1 MRRLLLTLAFLLL
14 SLGSYAQRPASVF
27 VEGTLL
33 TSPDRTPLAGLVVT
47 LFPTDQSNPSSP
59 YQALTSDG
67 GYFSLYAPEGNYRI
81 EVSFQGLRRVVR
93 SVLTLEG
100 KPVKLEPILFDLTK
114 ELPGVEVKAPALQVH
129 YEGTNQVFTPSSLA
143 PAKGGNLLDGLRF
156 IPGVQLRGDEQ
167 LVLYGFS
174 DLLVY
179 VDDRPLRMS
188 LEEQLTYLQSIPLDA
203 LASVE
208 LIREPSGRYAGVTSP
223 VLNIRLRRSG
233 ASGLQGYS
241 YGELVTRRSLSWLL
255 GSRLTYT
262 EGKTQTHLSYQLS
275 EKRSEETTTLFEKVK
290 DSLLLRPRRTH
301 RFTLGTNIQLSPA
314 STLGASLIGTLAK
327 EHLENGWQSTS
338 DSRTES
344 LYGTLW
350 HDWRTKGLTLKLT
363 LEGSYASLSQDRLVR
378 AEAVHYADT
387 KRSGQVGLDASL
399 PLGSLWSLDLGALG
413 YGLSY
418 RGSSPRGE
426 LHYELTES
434 SLRGY
439 LGLNYQTRPFSA
451 RLGLALQR
459 DEQSRKQE
467 QWKTKYPDASRG
479 ETLLLPYGSLRY
491 HLGRHQDL
499 TLGLSSS
506 YRRPA
511 FRDVVGGS
519 HRTTEAIA
527 REANLHLRTSY
538 SYLLRLAYTYR
549 EAALL
554 ELSYSDTQH
563 PIVDRIMLPIGGPMV
578 VGLQGVNLDYSR
590 YLRLLLSLPLP
601 LIQSKELKWYATT
614 YLAGQRQWDRGYL
627 DGVLYSKAFT
637 AGYLQHTHH
646 LDLPGDWHLQLGVT
660 AYSSLYYGLFE
671 MSPQWW
677 TEASVSRRLG
687 SWRLSLSAY
696 DLFNTNVARGD
707 YRGYPYAFSFAREWY
722 SPRLAL
728 GISYSWGRRD
738 TKTRQG
744 RERRLTDERLG
755 SGASEGLRTER

>member
-1 MRRLLLTLAFLLL
+1 M
-14 SLGSYAQRPASVF
+14 
-27 VEGTLL
+27 
-33 TSPDRTPLAGLVVT
+33 
-47 LFPTDQSNPSSP
+47 
-59 YQALTSDG
+59 
-67 GYFSLYAPEGNYRI
+67 
-81 EVSFQGLRRVVR
+81 
-93 SVLTLEG
+93 
-100 KPVKLEPILFDLTK
+100 
-114 ELPGVEVKAPALQVH
+114 
-129 YEGTNQVFTPSSLA
+129 
-143 PAKGGNLLDGLRF
+143 
-156 IPGVQLRGDEQ
+156 
-167 LVLYGFS
+167 
-174 DLLVY
+174 
-179 VDDRPLRMS
+179 
-188 LEEQLTYLQSIPLDA
+188 
-203 LASVE
+203 
-208 LIREPSGRYAGVTSP
+208 
-223 VLNIRLRRSG
+223 
-233 ASGLQGYS
+233 
-241 YGELVTRRSLSWLL
+241 
-255 GSRLTYT
+255 
-262 EGKTQTHLSYQLS
+262 
-275 EKRSEETTTLFEKVK
+275 K

-327 EHLENGWQSTS
+327 EHLQNGWQSTS
-338 DSRTES
+338 DTRTES

-350 HDWRTKGLTLKLT
+350 HDWRTEGLTLRLM
-363 LEGSYASLSQDRLVR
+363 LEGSYASLSQERLVR
-378 AEAVHYADT
+378 AESVRYADT
-387 KRSGQVGLDASL
+387 KRSGQVGLDASV
-399 PLGSLWSLDLGALG
+399 PLGSLWRLDLGAQG

-418 RGSSPRGE
+418 RGSSPRGD

-439 LGLNYQTRPFSA
+439 LELSYRTRPFFA

-467 QWKTKYPDASRG
+467 QWKLKYPDASRG
-479 ETLLLPYGSLRY
+479 ETHLLPYASLRY
-491 HLGRHQDL
+491 HLGRYQDL
-499 TLGLSSS
+499 TLGMSSS
-506 YRRPA
+506 YQRPA

-527 REANLHLRTSY
+527 REANLNLRTSY
-538 SYLLRLAYTYR
+538 TYLLRLAYTYR

-554 ELSYSDTQH
+554 ELSYSDTQR

-614 YLAGQRQWDRGYL
+614 YLAGQRQWDRGHL

-637 AGYLQHTHH
+637 AGYLRHTHD
-646 LDLPGDWHLQLGVT
+646 LDLPGNWHLQLGVT

-707 YRGYPYAFSFAREWY
+707 YRGYPYAFSFSREWY
-722 SPRLAL
+722 SPRIAL
-728 GISYSWGRRD
+728 GISYSWGRRA

>member
-1 MRRLLLTLAFLLL
+1 MRRLLLTLAFLLSCL
-14 SLGSYAQRPASVF
+14 MSYAQRPASVF

-33 TSPDRTPLAGLVVT
+33 NSSDRTPLAGLVVT
-47 LFPTDQSNPSSP
+47 LSPTDMPDPSSP
-59 YQALTSDG
+59 YQALTSES
-67 GYFSLYAPEGNYRI
+67 GYFSIYAPAGNYYLK
-81 EVSFQGLRRVVR
+81 VSYQGLSRIIHPVR
-93 SVLTLEG
+93 TIGE

-129 YEGTNQVFTPSSLA
+129 YDGTNQVFTPSSLA
-143 PAKGGNLLDGLRF
+143 RAKGGNLLDGLRF
-156 IPGVQLRGDEQ
+156 IPGVQLLGDER

-188 LEEQLTYLQSIPLDA
+188 REEQLTYLQSIPLDE

-208 LIREPSGRYAGVTSP
+208 LIREPSGRYAGATSP
-223 VLNIRLRRSG
+223 ILNIRLRRSG

-241 YGELVTRRSLSWLL
+241 FGELVTRRSLSWLL
-255 GSRLTYT
+255 GSRLIYT
-262 EGKTQTHLSYQLS
+262 EGKTQTHLSYQLA
-275 EKRSEETTTLFEKVK
+275 EKRSEETTTLFERMK

-327 EHLENGWQSTS
+327 EHLKNGWQSTS
-338 DSRTES
+338 DTRTES

-350 HDWRTKGLTLKLT
+350 HDWRTEGLTLKLT
-363 LEGSYASLSQDRLVR
+363 LEGSYASLSQERLVQ
-378 AEAVHYADT
+378 AESVRYADSQ
-387 KRSGQVGLDASL
+387 RSGQVGLDASV
-399 PLGSLWSLDLGALG
+399 PLGSLWALDLGAQG

-418 RGSSPRGE
+418 RGSSPRGD

-439 LGLNYQTRPFSA
+439 LGLSYQTRPFSA
-451 RLGLALQR
+451 RFGLALQR

-479 ETLLLPYGSLRY
+479 ETHLLPYASLRY
-491 HLGRHQDL
+491 HLGHYQDL
-499 TLGLSSS
+499 TLGVRSS
-506 YRRPA
+506 YQRPA

-519 HRTTEAIA
+519 HRTTESIA
-527 REANLHLRTSY
+527 REANLNLRTSY

-554 ELSYSDTQH
+554 ELSYSDTQR
-563 PIVDRIMLPIGGPMV
+563 PIVDRIMLPMGGPMV

-590 YLRLLLSLPLP
+590 YLRLLLTLPLP
-601 LIQSKELKWYATT
+601 LIQSDEFKWYATT
-614 YLAGQRQWDRGYL
+614 YLAGQRQWDRGNL

-646 LDLPGDWHLQLGVT
+646 LDLPKDWHLQLGVT

-687 SWRLSLSAY
+687 PWRLSLSAY
-696 DLFNTNVARGD
+696 DLFNTNVARGE
-707 YRGYPYAFSFAREWY
+707 YRGYPYAFNFSRQWH

-728 GISYSWGRRD
+728 GISYNWGRRD

-755 SGASEGLRTER
+755 SGSSEGLRTER

>member
-1 MRRLLLTLAFLLL
+1 MRRLLLTLAFLLSCL
-14 SLGSYAQRPASVF
+14 AGYAQRPASVF

-33 TSPDRTPLAGLVVT
+33 NSSDRTPLAGLVVT
-47 LFPTDQSNPSSP
+47 LSPTDMPDPSSP
-59 YQALTSDG
+59 YQALTSES
-67 GYFSLYAPEGNYRI
+67 GYFSIYAPSGNYYLK
-81 EVSFQGLRRVVR
+81 VSYQGLSRIIHPVR
-93 SVLTLEG
+93 TIG
-100 KPVKLEPILFDLTK
+100 KKPVKLEPILFDLTK

-129 YEGTNQVFTPSSLA
+129 YDGTNQVFTPSSLA
-143 PAKGGNLLDGLRF
+143 RAKGGNLLDGLRF
-156 IPGVQLRGDEQ
+156 IPGVQLLGDER

-188 LEEQLTYLQSIPLDA
+188 REEQLTYLQSIPLDE

-223 VLNIRLRRSG
+223 ILNIRLRRSG

-241 YGELVTRRSLSWLL
+241 FGELVTRRSLSWLL
-255 GSRLTYT
+255 GSRLIYT
-262 EGKTQTHLSYQLS
+262 EGKTQTHLSYQLA
-275 EKRSEETTTLFEKVK
+275 EKRSEETTTLFERMK

-338 DSRTES
+338 DTRTES

-350 HDWRTKGLTLKLT
+350 HDWRTEGFTLKFT
-363 LEGSYASLSQDRLVR
+363 LEGSYASLSQERLVQ
-378 AEAVHYADT
+378 AESVRYADT
-387 KRSGQVGLDASL
+387 GRSGQVGLDASV
-399 PLGSLWSLDLGALG
+399 PLGSLWALDLGAQG

-418 RGSSPRGE
+418 RGSSPRGD

-439 LGLNYQTRPFSA
+439 LGLSYQTRPFSA
-451 RLGLALQR
+451 RFGLALQR

-467 QWKTKYPDASRG
+467 QWKIKYPDASRG
-479 ETLLLPYGSLRY
+479 ETHLLPYASLRY
-491 HLGRHQDL
+491 HLGRDQDL
-499 TLGLSSS
+499 ILGVRSS
-506 YRRPA
+506 YQRPA

-519 HRTTEAIA
+519 HRTTESIA
-527 REANLHLRTSY
+527 REANLNLRTSY

-554 ELSYSDTQH
+554 ELSYSDTQR
-563 PIVDRIMLPIGGPMV
+563 PIVDRIMLSIGGPMV

-590 YLRLLLSLPLP
+590 YLRLLLTLPLP
-601 LIQSKELKWYATT
+601 LIQSDELKWYATT

-646 LDLPGDWHLQLGVT
+646 LDLPKDWHLQLGVT

-671 MSPQWW
+671 MRPQWW

-696 DLFNTNVARGD
+696 DLFNTNVARGE
-707 YRGYPYAFSFAREWY
+707 YRGYPYAFNFSREWH

-728 GISYSWGRRD
+728 GISYNWGRRD

-755 SGASEGLRTER
+755 SGSSEGLRTER

>member
-1 MRRLLLTLAFLLL
+1 M
-14 SLGSYAQRPASVF
+14 
-27 VEGTLL
+27 
-33 TSPDRTPLAGLVVT
+33 
-47 LFPTDQSNPSSP
+47 
-59 YQALTSDG
+59 
-67 GYFSLYAPEGNYRI
+67 
-81 EVSFQGLRRVVR
+81 
-93 SVLTLEG
+93 
-100 KPVKLEPILFDLTK
+100 
-114 ELPGVEVKAPALQVH
+114 
-129 YEGTNQVFTPSSLA
+129 
-143 PAKGGNLLDGLRF
+143 
-156 IPGVQLRGDEQ
+156 
-167 LVLYGFS
+167 
-174 DLLVY
+174 
-179 VDDRPLRMS
+179 
-188 LEEQLTYLQSIPLDA
+188 
-203 LASVE
+203 
-208 LIREPSGRYAGVTSP
+208 
-223 VLNIRLRRSG
+223 
-233 ASGLQGYS
+233 
-241 YGELVTRRSLSWLL
+241 
-255 GSRLTYT
+255 
-262 EGKTQTHLSYQLS
+262 
-275 EKRSEETTTLFEKVK
+275 
-290 DSLLLRPRRTH
+290 
-301 RFTLGTNIQLSPA
+301 
-314 STLGASLIGTLAK
+314 
-327 EHLENGWQSTS
+327 
-338 DSRTES
+338 
-344 LYGTLW
+344 
-350 HDWRTKGLTLKLT
+350 
-363 LEGSYASLSQDRLVR
+363 
-378 AEAVHYADT
+378 
-387 KRSGQVGLDASL
+387 
-399 PLGSLWSLDLGALG
+399 PLGSLWTLDLGALG

-418 RGSSPRGE
+418 RGSSPRGN
-426 LHYELTES
+426 LHYELSES

-439 LGLNYQTRPFSA
+439 LELSYRTRPFFA

-467 QWKTKYPDASRG
+467 QWKLKHPDASRG
-479 ETLLLPYGSLRY
+479 ETHLLPYASLRY
-491 HLGRHQDL
+491 HLGRYQDL
-499 TLGLSSS
+499 TLGMSSS
-506 YRRPA
+506 YQRPA

-519 HRTTEAIA
+519 HRTTESIA

-538 SYLLRLAYTYR
+538 TYLLRLAYTYR

-554 ELSYSDTQH
+554 ELSYSDTQR

-637 AGYLQHTHH
+637 AGYLRHTHD

-728 GISYSWGRRD
+728 GISYNWGRRA